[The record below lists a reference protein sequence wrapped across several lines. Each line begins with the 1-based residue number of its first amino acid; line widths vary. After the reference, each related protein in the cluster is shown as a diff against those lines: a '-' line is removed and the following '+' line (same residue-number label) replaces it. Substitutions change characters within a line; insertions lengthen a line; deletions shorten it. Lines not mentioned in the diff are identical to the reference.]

1 MTSLT
6 SGTAIATGLSSG
18 IGAAY
23 AEQQAQRGYNLILIA
38 RDRARL

>member
-6 SGTAIATGLSSG
+6 SGTALIIGLSSG

-23 AEQQAQRGYNLILIA
+23 AEQQAQRGDDLILIA